1 MADFFYTNI
10 VMKLTVNIPDAG
22 TRKRVVIIGGGFGG
36 LQIAKKLDNNLY
48 QIVLIDRNNYHQFQP
63 LMYQVA
69 TGGLEGGSIS
79 YPHRKIFQKKK
90 HLYIRMCEARS
101 VIPQRKVI
109 VTSLGEISYDYLVIA
124 TGCDTNYFGNES
136 LKETTYALK
145 SVSES
150 ILMRNRLFL
159 TFEEALS
166 IQDETDLNDKLTF
179 VIVGGGATGVEL
191 SGTLA
196 EMRKNILPK
205 DYPGLD
211 INKVQIHLVDGSPR
225 LLFGMSEK
233 ASANAA
239 KELEKRGVIIHH
251 EVFVISY
258 EDNVVKMSN
267 GKELRSSNVFWVAGV
282 IPNGLAGMSD
292 TSYQRTRLLVN
303 EYNQVNGY
311 DDIFAIGDTAL
322 LISGKSPKGHPQVA
336 QVALQMAKRLAKN
349 LNNLAQG
356 KPFEK
361 FEYKDK
367 GTLATIGR
375 NAAVAD
381 LGKFRFSGVL
391 AWWLWLLVHIM
402 TIIGMRNK
410 VAVFIDWVWNYLNYG
425 VSLRLFIRPKENKM
439 YRENL

>member
-1 MADFFYTNI
+1 
-10 VMKLTVNIPDAG
+10 MKLTVNIPDAG
-22 TRKRVVIIGGGFGG
+22 DLKRVVIVGGGFAG
-36 LQIAKKLDNNLY
+36 LQIAKKLDNKKY

-69 TGGLEGGSIS
+69 TGGLEAGSIS

-90 HLYIRMCEARS
+90 NLYIRMCEARS

-109 VTSLGEISYDYLVIA
+109 VTNIGEISYDYLVIA
-124 TGCDTNYFGNES
+124 TGCDTNYFGNNS

-145 SVSES
+145 SVPES

-166 IQDETDLNDKLTF
+166 IQDETELNDKLTF
-179 VIVGGGATGVEL
+179 VVVGGGATGVEL

-196 EMRKNILPK
+196 EMRENILPK
-205 DYPGLD
+205 DYPGLYVD
-211 INKVQIHLVDGSPR
+211 KVQIHLVDGSPR

-251 EVFVISY
+251 EVFVTSY

-282 IPNGLAGMSD
+282 TPNSLAGMIES
-292 TSYQRTRLLVN
+292 SYQRNRLLVN

-322 LISGKSPKGHPQVA
+322 LISDKSPKGHPQVA

-349 LNNLAQG
+349 LNNVAEN
-356 KPFEK
+356 KAIEK

-367 GTLATIGR
+367 GTLATIGK

-381 LGKFRFSGVL
+381 LGKFRFSGVI

-425 VSLRLFIRPKENKM
+425 VSLRLFIRPREHKM
-439 YRENL
+439 YKEDIES